1 MDTWISTGVIEPSKS
16 PWGFP
21 AFIVYRNKKPR
32 CSTPNRFIWG
42 FGVYGSFRLPQMT
55 RQNLYLAHSVAICK
69 QSRGLK
75 QNGSSGVSNARMEA
89 WLREEVVL
97 GHMFKC
103 TKLRDTSSRAQL
115 VPLTRR
121 PVHRSQGGRELM
133 PALFSNREAR
143 QHHIWQ
149 AAPCMH

>member
-1 MDTWISTGVIEPSKS
+1 MFESLKISYCDLIQVEIGNFRSIKAYISS
-16 PWGFP
+16 
-21 AFIVYRNKKPR
+21 R

-42 FGVYGSFRLPQMT
+42 FGIYGSFRLPQMT

-115 VPLTRR
+115 VLLTRH
-121 PVHRSQGGRELM
+121 PVHCSQGGRELM

>member
-1 MDTWISTGVIEPSKS
+1 MQAVG
-16 PWGFP
+16 
-21 AFIVYRNKKPR
+21 
-32 CSTPNRFIWG
+32 
-42 FGVYGSFRLPQMT
+42 
-55 RQNLYLAHSVAICK
+55 K

-75 QNGSSGVSNARMEA
+75 QNGSSGISTAHMEA

-133 PALFSNREAR
+133 PALFSNRKALKEGKIVRMMFAN
-143 QHHIWQ
+143 
-149 AAPCMH
+149 

>member
-1 MDTWISTGVIEPSKS
+1 MNSTHLITKFSVLTKKRSNRVRKEVKELRRDSLFFKCRQKS
-16 PWGFP
+16 
-21 AFIVYRNKKPR
+21 R

-42 FGVYGSFRLPQMT
+42 FGVFGSFRLPQMT
-55 RQNLYLAHSVAICK
+55 RRNLYLAHSVVICK

-103 TKLRDTSSRAQL
+103 TKLRDTSSRA
-115 VPLTRR
+115 VRR
-121 PVHRSQGGRELM
+121 GLLLRCARSLHGLAVLIGE
-133 PALFSNREAR
+133 
-143 QHHIWQ
+143 
-149 AAPCMH
+149 